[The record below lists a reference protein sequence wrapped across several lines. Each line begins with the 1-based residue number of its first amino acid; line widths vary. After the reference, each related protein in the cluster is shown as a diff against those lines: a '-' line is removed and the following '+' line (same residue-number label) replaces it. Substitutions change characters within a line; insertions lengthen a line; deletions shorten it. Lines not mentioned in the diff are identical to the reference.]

1 MNQRLT
7 WEKPGQDDERFR
19 RYLVLALLRSG
30 VCVTLQDINSEY
42 LFIANLFDL
51 WEVNA
56 DAPPRDEDLF
66 GPELAGRIAVRK
78 QHAIETGEKTSLEAG
93 VGADRYFDFIFEA
106 IPARDGGPP
115 DLMTTIIDLSEE
127 RQREK
132 VLRTLLREVSHRSK
146 NLLAIIQSIAAQT
159 AKHTGTLEQF
169 LLKFRGRLYS
179 LSSSQDLITDSSWR
193 GAFFFELVR
202 DQTNR
207 YLPENTDL
215 ISLGGEDLLLT
226 PNASLH
232 VGLALHELVVNA
244 ASHGALVSGDTH
256 IAITCRKIVI
266 DDGPG
271 VEVTWNERVGEAE
284 DDVIDDLPE
293 IAPHFGSL
301 VLERVVPGSVMGTSE
316 YKVSGKSIFY
326 RLKFPIDE
334 ST

>member
-30 VCVTLQDINSEY
+30 VCVTLQDSNSEY

-51 WEVNA
+51 WHVDA
-56 DAPPRDEDLF
+56 DAHPSDKDLF
-66 GPELAGRIAVRK
+66 GEELAGRISTYK
-78 QHAIETGEKTSLEAG
+78 KHALESGEKTTLE
-93 VGADRYFDFIFEA
+93 VPISTDRHFQFMFEA
-106 IPARDGGPP
+106 IPSRDGGAP

-146 NLLAIIQSIAAQT
+146 NLLAIIQSVAAQT
-159 AKHTGTLEQF
+159 AKHSGTLEHF
-169 LLKFRGRLYS
+169 LRKFRGRLYS

-202 DQTNR
+202 DQTSR
-207 YLPENTDL
+207 YMPENADL
-215 ISLGGEDLLLT
+215 ISIGGEDMLLT

-244 ASHGALVSGDTH
+244 ASHGALVAGDTH
-256 IAITCRKIVI
+256 IAIVCKRIVI

-271 VEVTWNERVGEAE
+271 VEVTWNERVGDPQ
-284 DDVIDDLPE
+284 DDIIEENPE

-301 VLERVVPGSVMGTSE
+301 VLERVVPGSVMGTAE
-316 YKVSGKSIFY
+316 YTVTNKSIFY
-326 RLKFPIDE
+326 RLKFPVDE
-334 ST
+334 SV